1 MGGAMLRTT
10 LNTTISYLTVVSSDN
25 PYGIFNLAGP
35 GDIATDE
42 GSVLN
47 FAIGRMKGDLGKV
60 VLRYEVTKNESW
72 SNDDILPAAG
82 SKGLNSK

>member
-10 LNTTISYLTVVSSDN
+10 LNTTISYLTVASSDN

-35 GDIATDE
+35 GDITTDE

-47 FAIGRMKGDLGKV
+47 FAIGRMKGDLWKV

-72 SNDDILPAAG
+72 SNDDILPASG